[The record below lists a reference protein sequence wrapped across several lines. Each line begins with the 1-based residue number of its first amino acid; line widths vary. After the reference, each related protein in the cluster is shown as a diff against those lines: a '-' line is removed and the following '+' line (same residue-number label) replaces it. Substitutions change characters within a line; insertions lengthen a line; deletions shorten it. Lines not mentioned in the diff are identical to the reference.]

1 MSERRSYLLVDG
13 ENIDATLG
21 QSILGRR
28 PNPEERPRW
37 NKLLHF
43 LEDDWEQPVTAL
55 FFLATNG
62 EVPMSFVQ
70 ALIAMGY
77 KPVPLSGEGKI
88 VDIAI
93 QRTAEA
99 LLERDA
105 DVALVSHDA
114 DFAPQMTA
122 LAEDDDR
129 RVAAIGFNELMS
141 GDLRR
146 VPGIEIMDLEYDVE
160 AFNTTLPRVHVID
173 IDDFDPLDFI

>member
-1 MSERRSYLLVDG
+1 MSTRRTYLLVDG

-37 NKLLHF
+37 QQLLHAM
-43 LEDDWEQPVTAL
+43 EDEWEQPVTAL

-70 ALIAMGY
+70 ALLAMNY
-77 KPVPLSGEGKI
+77 KPIPLSGEGKI

-99 LLERDA
+99 LLEREA

-114 DFAPQMTA
+114 DFVPQMTA
-122 LAEDDDR
+122 LAQDPER
-129 RVAAIGFNELMS
+129 RLAAVGFGELMA
-141 GDLRR
+141 GELRR
-146 VPGIEIMDLEYDVE
+146 VPGIEVLDLEYDIE
-160 AFNTTLPRVHVID
+160 AFKAPLPRVRIID
-173 IDDFDPLDFI
+173 IDDFNPLDFI

>member
-43 LEDDWEQPVTAL
+43 LEDEWEQPVTAL

-93 QRTAEA
+93 QRTAQV
-99 LLERDA
+99 LVERDA

-114 DFAPQMTA
+114 DFVPQMTA
-122 LAEDDDR
+122 LSEDEER
-129 RVAAIGFNELMS
+129 RIAAIGFNELMS
-141 GDLRR
+141 GELRK
-146 VPGIEIMDLEYDVE
+146 VPGIEILDLEYDVE
-160 AFNTTLPRVHVID
+160 AFNTTLPRIHVID
-173 IDDFDPLDFI
+173 IDDFNPLDFI